1 MFKFLL
7 PFLVAFS
14 FPLEVLSGQFGLEM
28 GETVKSIRKKG
39 VKLKNDGGYWYVTD
53 KLPKGNSKLVNYEL
67 LITPVSG
74 LCRILGYTELIQ
86 TNSFGDQI
94 KSKFEFFETALNKKY
109 GVGDRYDYVKY
120 GSIWDDNKY
129 WMMGLLEKERTL
141 ATLYN
146 EDNSNNLP
154 SYMDGIVLRAF
165 ARSSSEGVINLN
177 YEFSNSDQCFEE
189 EDAVNTDNL

>member
-1 MFKFLL
+1 M
-7 PFLVAFS
+7 
-14 FPLEVLSGQFGLEM
+14 
-28 GETVKSIRKKG
+28 
-39 VKLKNDGGYWYVTD
+39 KLRNDGGYWYVTD

-86 TNSFGDQI
+86 TNSFGDQL

-129 WMMGLLEKERTL
+129 WMMGLLEKERNL
-141 ATLYN
+141 ATFYKK
-146 EDNSNNLP
+146 DDNNLP
-154 SYMDGIVLRAF
+154 SYMNGIVLRAF
-165 ARSSSEGVINLN
+165 ARNSGEGVINLN
-177 YEFSNSDQCFEE
+177 YEFSNVDQCFEE
-189 EDAVNTDNL
+189 EDAANTDNLY

>member
-1 MFKFLL
+1 M
-7 PFLVAFS
+7 
-14 FPLEVLSGQFGLEM
+14 EVLSGQFGLEV

-39 VKLKNDGGYWYVTD
+39 VKLRNDGGYWYVTD

-86 TNSFGDQI
+86 TNSFGDQL

-109 GVGDRYDYVKY
+109 GVGEKYDYVKY

-129 WMMGLLEKERTL
+129 WMMGLLEKERNL
-141 ATLYN
+141 ATIYIK
-146 EDNSNNLP
+146 DDNNLP
-154 SYMDGIVLRAF
+154 SYMNGIVLRAF
-165 ARSSSEGVINLN
+165 ARNSGEGVINLN
-177 YEFSNSDQCFEE
+177 YEFSNVDQCFEE
-189 EDAVNTDNL
+189 EDAANTDNL